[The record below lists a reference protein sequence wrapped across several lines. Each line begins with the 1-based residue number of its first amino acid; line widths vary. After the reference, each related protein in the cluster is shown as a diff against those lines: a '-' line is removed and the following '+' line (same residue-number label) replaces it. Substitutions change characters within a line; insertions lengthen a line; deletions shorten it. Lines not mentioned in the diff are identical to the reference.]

1 MTMTPAADR
10 AIRIGSAAM
19 AMTGA
24 EVLTDPGLLA
34 EIKEEFRQ
42 MIESGNY

>member
-1 MTMTPAADR
+1 MKKMFKKAV
-10 AIRIGSAAM
+10 AIVLTAAM